1 MTNFDLTDW
10 VSMMGSFLVVLGLL
24 IATLIAI
31 KRMGPKLGVTG
42 SKQLRLI
49 EVKNL
54 GNRQKIILMSVNN
67 HQILIGLS
75 PQSISKLGDFP
86 SAVDNFDTSSI
97 DSDDLTEEP
106 ANSIDVGGFSG
117 VLTRMLSR

>member
-1 MTNFDLTDW
+1 MTNFDWTDW

>member
-24 IATLIAI
+24 IATLITI

-42 SKQLRLI
+42 GKQLRLI

-54 GNRQKIILMSVNN
+54 GNRQKNYFN
-67 HQILIGLS
+67 ERQ
-75 PQSISKLGDFP
+75 
-86 SAVDNFDTSSI
+86 
-97 DSDDLTEEP
+97 
-106 ANSIDVGGFSG
+106 
-117 VLTRMLSR
+117 

>member
-42 SKQLRLI
+42 GKQLRLI

-97 DSDDLTEEP
+97 DSDDLTEES

>member
-97 DSDDLTEEP
+97 DSDDLTEES